1 MKKTLTYPPFYFFSI
16 IILNFLFYFLF
27 SEFNMIP
34 FPYNLAGIIAV
45 IFGCHLLNENSK
57 TFKMHKTTFTLD
69 KPSVFVQ
76 TGFFKISRNPM
87 YLGALFVILGQSI
100 LLGTL
105 ISMTGPVFFF
115 LSINYFCIP
124 PEEILM
130 EKTFA
135 NKYLAYK
142 QKVRRWL

>member
-1 MKKTLTYPPFYFFSI
+1 
-16 IILNFLFYFLF
+16 
-27 SEFNMIP
+27 MIP
-34 FPYNLAGIIAV
+34 FPYNLTGIIVV
-45 IFGCHLLNENSK
+45 ICGCHLLNENSK
-57 TFKMHKTTFTLD
+57 TFNMHKTTFTLD

-100 LLGTL
+100 IMGNL
-105 ISMTGPVFFF
+105 ISMTCPVFFF
-115 LSINYFCIP
+115 LSMNYFCIP

-130 EKTFA
+130 EKTFG

-142 QKVRRWL
+142 KKMRRWL